1 MQKWSRL
8 RHWTVRDVTSQRSE
22 AGAIIAGVQAICTR
36 TTDFDTSAAH
46 MTSRL
51 AVMQRRSAAQNRSLA
66 SRVPTTLLHYSGL
79 KTFRCSDATARAVG
93 RSHAMPSCDRRGG
106 DASSEMRLVAAC
118 HYIFLSSSAALVGL
132 RLHRGLSARRLAEC
146 QLFDCVLPRSSDQH
160 RRRRSC
166 CCCCCCC
173 CRDASAT
180 TSGIAGG
187 GAGKRRKL
195 PPPYGRTSKNYVI
208 CVCFHC
214 HGTSWYH
221 TTNTLQGRRA
231 KSHVDTQT
239 IQPGLR
245 DFVL

>member
-22 AGAIIAGVQAICTR
+22 AGVIIAGVQAICTR

-51 AVMQRRSAAQNRSLA
+51 AVMQRRSVMQNRSLA

-93 RSHAMPSCDRRGG
+93 HTRCQVATGG
-106 DASSEMRLVAAC
+106 GGRLQRNAVGCCLPLYFSIEFGGARWAAASSWF
-118 HYIFLSSSAALVGL
+118 I
-132 RLHRGLSARRLAEC
+132 
-146 QLFDCVLPRSSDQH
+146 
-160 RRRRSC
+160 
-166 CCCCCCC
+166 
-173 CRDASAT
+173 SAT
-180 TSGIAGG
+180 TRRVSAVRLRSAAKQRPTPQKPPLLLLPRRICDNRWRRQGG
-187 GAGKRRKL
+187 ERRVIGGSF
-195 PPPYGRTSKNYVI
+195 PYGWTSKNYVI

-221 TTNTLQGRRA
+221 TTNALQGRRA